1 MIASVIVDV
10 KNKQVNRSFDYIIP
24 SYLEHIIM
32 IGSRVKVPFGKQ
44 IRTGFVIEL
53 KDKTESK
60 KELKEITDTIDVKR
74 VLNEEF
80 VNIAKY
86 IAENNFTFYA
96 TALETMIPTALKIK
110 YQKIVR
116 VINKELLN
124 EELKEIFKSRSEL
137 IIDNLSKEKREL
149 IYKNI
154 DNINLILDTK
164 ISKNRNEKYE
174 EIIHFENNGIIP
186 KTPKQKGLY
195 NYLEELNQ
203 DIELNILIEDSGYSK
218 LIIKSLEELGCI
230 SIYKREIEPE
240 IKKDVIDY
248 KNVELN
254 KKQKE
259 VISEIDLNSYNTYL
273 LHGVT
278 GSGKTEVYMKLIEKC
293 LDNNKGAI
301 MLVPEI
307 SLTPQITSL
316 FKNRFGNLIAILHS
330 RLSIKDKYDEW
341 KRIIN
346 NDVKIVV
353 GARSAIFAPIDNL
366 GIVIIDECHESS
378 YKQTNNPKYDAKEIA
393 ALRCKNYN
401 VPLILGS
408 ATPDVVDYYL
418 ACNGEYKLLTLPD
431 RANGKKLPNAKII
444 NMCDELKSGNNKVF
458 SRKLHDEI
466 INTYNK
472 HEQSIL
478 FLNRRGYSS
487 FVMCRSC
494 GESIKCPHCDQSLTY
509 HKKTNTLSCHYC
521 GYKINN
527 PSICPFCGSDK
538 IRFVGN
544 GTEKILEEVNR
555 ILPEAKALRVD
566 LDTVSKMSDYE
577 YAYKTFKAHDADILI
592 GTQMITKGLDF
603 EDVTLVGVLNADIAL
618 QYPTFDA
625 SMVAYNLIEQVSGR
639 TGRAKKD
646 GNIII
651 QTYSPDSFVIK
662 TAAIHDYEAFYKF
675 EIERRRLQM
684 LPPFSNMIEIMVE
697 SKDASI
703 AFEEAKKITNKLK
716 ELSKNSKILGPAEAP
731 LFKKNDIFRFVI
743 TILAAEDIVLDEIKR
758 IYPIYQNDKNITL
771 NITRF

>member
-1 MIASVIVDV
+1 MIAEIIVDV

-24 SYLEHIIM
+24 PYLTDIIK
-32 IGSRVKVPFGKQ
+32 IGSRVKVPFGKL
-44 IRTGFVIEL
+44 IRTGFVIGIKEL
-53 KDKTESK
+53 SDSK
-60 KELKEITDTIDVKR
+60 KELKEIVDTIDVKR

-116 VINKELLN
+116 VVDKNKLN
-124 EELKEIFKSRSEL
+124 DELKELFKSRNEL
-137 IIDNLSKEKREL
+137 IIDNQPPINREL

-154 DNINLILDTK
+154 DNINLVLDTK
-164 ISKNRNEKYE
+164 ISKNRNDKYE
-174 EIIHFENNGIIP
+174 EIVHFENNGIEP
-186 KTPKQKGLY
+186 KTPKQRCLY
-195 NYLEELNQ
+195 NYLEELNE

-218 LIIKSLEELGCI
+218 LIIKSLEELGII

-240 IKKDVIDY
+240 IKKVNIDY
-248 KNVELN
+248 KKVDLN

-259 VISEIDLNSYNTYL
+259 VLSSIDLNTYNTYL

-293 LDNNKGAI
+293 LENNKTAI

-316 FKNRFGNLIAILHS
+316 FKNRFGDLIAILHS

-353 GARSAIFAPIDNL
+353 GARSAIFAPLNNL

-393 ALRCKNYN
+393 GLRCKLYN
-401 VPLILGS
+401 VPLLLGS
-408 ATPDVVDYYL
+408 ATPDVIDYYM
-418 ACNGEYKLLTLPD
+418 ATNGEYKLLTLPD
-431 RANGKKLPNAKII
+431 RANGKKLPDAKII
-444 NMCDELKSGNNKVF
+444 DMCDELKSGNNKVF

-494 GESIKCPHCDQSLTY
+494 GEAIKCPHCDASLTY
-509 HKKTNTLSCHYC
+509 HKRTNTLSCHYC
-521 GYKINN
+521 GYKISN
-527 PSICPFCGSDK
+527 PTTCPFCGSDK

-555 ILPEAKALRVD
+555 ILPEAKTLRVD

-577 YAYKTFKAHDADILI
+577 YAYKTFKNHDADILI

-618 QYPTFDA
+618 QYPSFDA

-639 TGRAKKD
+639 AGRAKKD

-651 QTYSPDSFVIK
+651 QTYSPDNFVIK
-662 TAAIHDYEAFYKF
+662 SAAKHDYQSFYSY
-675 EIERRRLQM
+675 EIERRKLQM
-684 LPPFSNMIEIMVE
+684 LPPFSSMIEIMVE
-697 SKDASI
+697 SSDASI
-703 AFEEAKKITNKLK
+703 AFEEAKKIAKRLK
-716 ELSKNSKILGPAEAP
+716 ALSINSKILGPAEAP
-731 LFKKNDIFRFVI
+731 LFKKNDIFRFII
-743 TILAAEDIVLDEIKR
+743 TILAAEDIILDEIKN
-758 IYPIYQNDKNITL
+758 IYPIYQNDKKVSL